1 MPHKPKLPGLR
12 RSAQPFVPTYGDSNK
27 HPIKKPGDAL
37 SDVNVAARHW
47 IERARV
53 ECQTHRIALTR
64 RLSV

>member
-1 MPHKPKLPGLR
+1 
-12 RSAQPFVPTYGDSNK
+12 VPTYGDSNK